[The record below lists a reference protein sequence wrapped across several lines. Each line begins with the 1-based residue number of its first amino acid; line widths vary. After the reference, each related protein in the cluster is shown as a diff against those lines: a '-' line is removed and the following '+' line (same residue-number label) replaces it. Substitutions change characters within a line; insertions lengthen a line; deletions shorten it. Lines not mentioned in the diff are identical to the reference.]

1 MSRVKKKCSGK
12 DTHCRSFVCD
22 TSLHPALDFGTFG
35 CVAFAVTFPFV
46 GGPVTSLATM
56 GRLVSSSLGKNLSR
70 SAAVER
76 SVPALAFPTTT
87 SRTSQP
93 KRLHK
98 PRARNRDSRNIRWL
112 MLLFQLYYVKVHP
125 RFVRPVSTLSRELQT
140 IRVRL
145 SEAPR
150 NPKELYLQTGQ
161 VVERVKK

>member
-1 MSRVKKKCSGK
+1 
-12 DTHCRSFVCD
+12 
-22 TSLHPALDFGTFG
+22 
-35 CVAFAVTFPFV
+35 
-46 GGPVTSLATM
+46 
-56 GRLVSSSLGKNLSR
+56 
-70 SAAVER
+70 
-76 SVPALAFPTTT
+76 
-87 SRTSQP
+87 
-93 KRLHK
+93 
-98 PRARNRDSRNIRWL
+98 